1 MRDEEFLIPGHLITK
16 LLDERGWSQQ
26 FLASIL
32 DVSKTIVSKMISG
45 VRPVDAEMALLLG
58 EVFNTEP
65 ERFLTLQQSY
75 DLAKA
80 RISTQPDPSRA
91 FRAHLFAELPVDE
104 MIKRRW
110 LDAEN
115 LKDISEVE
123 LSLKKFFQ
131 SSSLE
136 NIEVLPHA
144 AKKTQVAMKATPV
157 QLAWIYR
164 VRQIANEM
172 MAAQYSEFTVRSA
185 IKRVEALL
193 SAPEEIRKVP
203 RILAEC
209 GIRFVIVETIGSA
222 KIDGVCLWLN
232 EISPV
237 IGMTLRFDRIDNFW
251 FVLRH
256 ELEHVLRL
264 HGREAVMLDAEL
276 EGERAGTGP
285 NVSDEE
291 RLANEAAA
299 DFGVSRVMLNR
310 FISRKS
316 PFFKEKDILGFA
328 RTLQIHPGI
337 VVGRLQHET
346 GRYDLLRQYLVKV
359 RTKIAPS
366 AMVDGWGDVAPVG
379 Y

>member
-1 MRDEEFLIPGHLITK
+1 
-16 LLDERGWSQQ
+16 
-26 FLASIL
+26 
-32 DVSKTIVSKMISG
+32 
-45 VRPVDAEMALLLG
+45 
-58 EVFNTEP
+58 
-65 ERFLTLQQSY
+65 
-75 DLAKA
+75 
-80 RISTQPDPSRA
+80 
-91 FRAHLFAELPVDE
+91 
-104 MIKRRW
+104 
-110 LDAEN
+110 
-115 LKDISEVE
+115 
-123 LSLKKFFQ
+123 
-131 SSSLE
+131 
-136 NIEVLPHA
+136 
-144 AKKTQVAMKATPV
+144 
-157 QLAWIYR
+157 
-164 VRQIANEM
+164 M